1 MGLIGVPSF
10 GPLSLRRP
18 MRPLRALPALLA
30 LALLSSGC
38 FGYRLM
44 RPEELPI
51 PNYSPRPVAVPA
63 ECEGLIARVAERGMA
78 GLSDPDSRM
87 VLFCQQQMIIRGQE
101 EEVAEKRIEAHARAA
116 DFGLHVVTTVLTAT
130 IAVVAWLF

>member
-1 MGLIGVPSF
+1 
-10 GPLSLRRP
+10 
-18 MRPLRALPALLA
+18 MRPIRALPALVA

-44 RPEELPI
+44 RPEEIDL
-51 PNYSPRPVAVPA
+51 PNYQPRPVVVPA
-63 ECEGLIARVAERGMA
+63 ECEGMILQVAERGMT
-78 GLSDPDSRM
+78 GMSDADARM
-87 VLFCQQQMIIRGQE
+87 VLFCQQQMMLRGQE

-116 DFGLHVVTTVLTAT
+116 DFALHAVTTVLTAT

>member
-1 MGLIGVPSF
+1 MRPISA
-10 GPLSLRRP
+10 LSLVIG
-18 MRPLRALPALLA
+18 LSLLCG
-30 LALLSSGC
+30 GC

-44 RPEELPI
+44 RPEEITLPS
-51 PNYSPRPVAVPA
+51 YTPRPVAVPA
-63 ECEGLIARVAERGMA
+63 ECEGMITRVAERGMA
-78 GLSDPDSRM
+78 GMSEADSRM
-87 VLFCQQQMIIRGQE
+87 VLFCQQQMLLRGQE

>member
-1 MGLIGVPSF
+1 
-10 GPLSLRRP
+10 
-18 MRPLRALPALLA
+18 MRTLRALSALLS

-51 PNYSPRPVAVPA
+51 PDYTPRPVAVPA
-63 ECEGLIARVAERGMA
+63 ECERLIALVAERGMA
-78 GLSDPDSRM
+78 GVSESDSRM
-87 VLFCQQQMIIRGQE
+87 VIFCQQQMIIRGQE

-116 DFGLHVVTTVLTAT
+116 DFGLHVLTAVLTAT
-130 IAVVAWLF
+130 IAVVAWVF